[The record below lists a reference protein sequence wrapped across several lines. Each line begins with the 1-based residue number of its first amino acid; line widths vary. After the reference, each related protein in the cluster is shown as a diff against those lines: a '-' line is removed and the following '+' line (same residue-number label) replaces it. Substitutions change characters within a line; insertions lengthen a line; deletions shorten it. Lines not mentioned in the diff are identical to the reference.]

1 MQLKEELLGR
11 LADLIGWVPQPT
23 NHCID
28 QLLHLLVL
36 RLDHDGLEGDEG
48 RDHEHRVLTRA
59 LVVVLEPE
67 LDDVLEDELQT
78 LRELDIRAD
87 AFMRRLADSGL
98 HNDGL

>member
-1 MQLKEELLGR
+1 M
-11 LADLIGWVPQPT
+11 
-23 NHCID
+23 
-28 QLLHLLVL
+28 
-36 RLDHDGLEGDEG
+36 
-48 RDHEHRVLTRA
+48 LTRA